1 MTDFNTF
8 QTVKRRF
15 FAMRNGVIADTLRK
29 SGSPYKIIFGLNMPQ
44 LKEIAAEFVNFEGL
58 AEKLWDNST
67 TRESMLLAPML
78 MNPTLLSTDEALL
91 LIEESPDIECLDMLT
106 HNLLQKMPEKEDL
119 AKELITNDDWE
130 KRYVAMRLAWTFLP
144 SNPLLA
150 QNLAKQENERNDIHT
165 KNLAQKIITIND
177 AL

>member
-8 QTVKRRF
+8 QSVKRRF

-44 LKEIAAEFVNFEGL
+44 LKEIAAEFVNFDGL
-58 AEKLWDNST
+58 AEKLWNNTT

-78 MNPTLLSTDEALL
+78 MNPTLLSIDEVLL
-91 LIEESPDIECLDMLT
+91 LIEESPVVECLDMLT
-106 HNLLQKMPEKEDL
+106 HNLLRKIPGKEDL
-119 AKELITNDDWE
+119 AGILIDNDDWK
-130 KRYVAMRLAWTFLP
+130 KRYVAMRLAWTFLTN
-144 SNPLLA
+144 NPLLA
-150 QNLAKQENERNDIHT
+150 QDLAKKEYDRNDIRT
-165 KNLAQKIITIND
+165 KNLAQKIITFND